1 MKLMIKES
9 NEIDMNDL
17 KTKLENTFYR
27 YFPNCSV
34 EINPF
39 KDDDGR
45 DVMTIKAFKA
55 CKSYNQRTAN
65 EEDLRMYMDLFISK
79 ATLCFYMSSNGCGI
93 IKPGTMKYQNIP
105 LRLFSGDEDYVLK
118 RFDNL
123 CRTFKKTYKEL
134 YNA

>member
-17 KTKLENTFYR
+17 KTKLENTFYG

-34 EINPF
+34 EINLF
-39 KDDDGR
+39 KDDNGK

-55 CKSYNQRTAN
+55 FKSYNQRTAN

-105 LRLFSGDEDYVLK
+105 LRLVSGDEDYVLK

-123 CRTFKKTYKEL
+123 CKTFKKTYKEL